1 MPAMTGETANG
12 RSISVTRTLLPRKS
26 NLAIAHAALPR
37 FPQPYGDRIVFV
49 ADGNVWSVAK
59 TGGTAERLTSAGN
72 PDGEANIA
80 NKLSRGGFSAA
91 YFLQCL
97 DAIGS
102 KVIIE

>member
-1 MPAMTGETANG
+1 MVGDKAYQDRARG
-12 RSISVTRTLLPRKS
+12 LLKAELKKR
-26 NLAIAHAALPR
+26 NLTYRDL
-37 FPQPYGDRIVFV
+37 
-49 ADGNVWSVAK
+49 
-59 TGGTAERLTSAGN
+59 AERLTSAGN